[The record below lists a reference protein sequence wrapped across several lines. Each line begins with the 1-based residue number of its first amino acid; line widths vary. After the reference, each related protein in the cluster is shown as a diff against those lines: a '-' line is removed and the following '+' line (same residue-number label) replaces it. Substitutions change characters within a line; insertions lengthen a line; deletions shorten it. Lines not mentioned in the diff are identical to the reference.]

1 MSFINFNKREDHSAD
16 YSVKMVKEALLAIE
30 SKNINKVN
38 SLLEGFT
45 DNLRLDEALN
55 LFSNKLNAINALDA
69 AKLNNIEQVIEANSN
84 LIKIKVKNIVL

>member
-16 YSVKMVKEALLAIE
+16 YSVKMVKEALLEIE

-55 LFSNKLNAINALDA
+55 LF
-69 AKLNNIEQVIEANSN
+69 
-84 LIKIKVKNIVL
+84 